1 MINRNKRMFE
11 KRPCSKAF
19 GYYEIRDTNESLKK
33 DLLVVYLVTTALQ
46 IHIVI
51 YKICKFAAQ

>member
-1 MINRNKRMFE
+1 MFE